1 LKLPTGLE
9 NDARFLLLVSPHG
22 LSVLFIL
29 GTATQKYSN
38 PKGHTRPPGMLL
50 LETVQ
55 FTQMYAHTPEFA
67 FVFVLVVVTV
77 AVAIALSVAVVVAA
91 ALTSLYHMDDLP
103 YPCISVAR
111 FRSNTWTS

>member
-1 LKLPTGLE
+1 M
-9 NDARFLLLVSPHG
+9 LLVSHHG

-38 PKGHTRPPGMLL
+38 PKGHTPPPGMLL
-50 LETVQ
+50 LETFQ

-77 AVAIALSVAVVVAA
+77 AVAIAFSVAVVVAA
-91 ALTSLYHMDDLP
+91 ALTSLSHVDDLP
-103 YPCISVAR
+103 CPCILVAR